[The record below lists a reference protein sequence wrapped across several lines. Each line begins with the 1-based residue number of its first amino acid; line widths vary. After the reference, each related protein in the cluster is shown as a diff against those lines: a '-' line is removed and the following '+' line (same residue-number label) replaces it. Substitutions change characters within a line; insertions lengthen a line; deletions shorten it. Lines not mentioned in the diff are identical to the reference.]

1 MRRTFRSET
10 FLRFAMFVLV
20 AVLVWSGKSFL
31 VGCKFGEGEGEVVES
46 VCQLK
51 HLGERHV
58 VVTERHVVS

>member
-1 MRRTFRSET
+1 M
-10 FLRFAMFVLV
+10 FAELV
-20 AVLVWSGKSFL
+20 AGLGTWPGLAVLEWSGKSLL